1 MNQDFDFV
9 AAAHTTFNS
18 DGELVLSG
26 VAKQAEHLRSVGVSG
41 VLVAGST
48 GEGSSL
54 TTLERRQLAER
65 WVEVGGQLEVMIQVG
80 HDSLKEAAELARHAA
95 QIGADAICA
104 APPNWFNIS
113 DTGLLAGTCAEIAAG
128 GPELPFYYY
137 HIPVL
142 SGVHVKM
149 RGLLDLVRDSIPN
162 FAGIKFSHDDIE
174 DLEDCL
180 RGHGDKMRMLWGCDE
195 KILTG
200 LAGGAHGAVGSTYN
214 FAMPLFHK
222 LMAAHAEG
230 DLETAKV
237 WQARVLQLVETLA
250 SRGYSP
256 CAKLLMGM
264 LGIECGPARLPLEQL
279 GPDAPAALR
288 AELEAL
294 GFFDWIAG

>member
-1 MNQDFDFV
+1 MNPNFDFI
-9 AAAHTTFNS
+9 AAAHTSFDS
-18 DGELVLSG
+18 GGELVLSG
-26 VAKQAEHLRSVGVSG
+26 VDKQAEHLRSVGVAG

-54 TTLERRQLAER
+54 TTLERRRLAER
-65 WVEVGGQLEVMIQVG
+65 WVEVGGQLEVMIHVG
-80 HDSLKEAAELARHAA
+80 HDSVREAAELARHAA

-104 APPNWFNIS
+104 GPPNWFNLS
-113 DTGLLAGTCAEIAAG
+113 DPRLLAETCAAIAAG

-142 SGVHVKM
+142 SGVQIKM
-149 RGLLDLVRDSIPN
+149 RDLLDVVRGLVPN
-162 FAGIKFSHDDIE
+162 FAGIKFSHN
-174 DLEDCL
+174 DLEDFEDCM
-180 RGHGDKMRMLWGCDE
+180 REHGEHMRMLWGCDE
-195 KILTG
+195 QILNG

-214 FAMPLFHK
+214 FAMPMFHK

-230 DLETAKV
+230 DLETAKA

-250 SRGYSP
+250 SRGYAP

-288 AELEAL
+288 AELEEL
-294 GFFDWIAG
+294 GFFDWIAR